1 MKELSLESENFLD
14 AQKLEELQAR
24 FNEIE
29 TKNEELHKEI
39 KEKSTLLSEK
49 ESELEEHLQSAKE
62 FRLRLDEL
70 NSENS
75 ELRKEIAKGNELLN
89 EFEKEEK
96 NFSEMADLEAMNNE
110 LRKAMTDKEGEM
122 SLLKSKTGDL
132 TRKIQEEI
140 DLKENAE
147 ENVILLEKKIESMQV
162 KIDGKN

>member
-1 MKELSLESENFLD
+1 MQAQFNRIESRNEDLLKEV
-14 AQKLEELQAR
+14 
-24 FNEIE
+24 
-29 TKNEELHKEI
+29 
-39 KEKSTLLSEK
+39 KEKSILLSEK
-49 ESELEEHLQSAKE
+49 ESELEEHLQNAKE

-110 LRKAMTDKEGEM
+110 LRKAMTDKEGEI

-147 ENVILLEKKIESMQV
+147 ENIILLEKKIESMQV
-162 KIDGKN
+162 KIDGKK